1 MGGGKGGWGGREG
14 GEVGDHSP
22 AQRRPWSIPSTHAA
36 GLGRA
41 PAVGGEIGGG
51 VRAHQATDFRTA
63 FGRPIFGRLLKI
75 FKADPGFLS
84 AGSLGA
90 PHGASP
96 TPVREAGNA
105 LVARALSPTVPELTH
120 FTSASQPGPSFAP
133 IPAYSNRVARL
144 PVQLRLL
151 GERPR
156 LVRSHSVHHTPS
168 PAVAAGATH
177 AAVRPPSKQLNSP
190 EKL

>member
-1 MGGGKGGWGGREG
+1 MANANGKPIHCTQLAAEEHRGWGQGAPGDRFPKGPNTADLG
-14 GEVGDHSP
+14 G
-22 AQRRPWSIPSTHAA
+22 
-36 GLGRA
+36 
-41 PAVGGEIGGG
+41 
-51 VRAHQATDFRTA
+51 
-63 FGRPIFGRLLKI
+63 LLKI
-75 FKADPGFLS
+75 FTTDPSFLS

-96 TPVREAGNA
+96 TPVREAGDA
-105 LVARALSPTVPELTH
+105 LVARACSPTLPALTY
-120 FTSASQPGPSFAP
+120 FTPTSEPGPSFAP
-133 IPAYSNRVARL
+133 MPSYSARVARR
-144 PVQLRLL
+144 PVQLVML